1 MGVPGQSFPAFGDE
15 AQENREKRNHR
26 FHGGLT
32 VNICLTSLKMFSVGK
47 TTGASLV
54 LILFYYF

>member
-1 MGVPGQSFPAFGDE
+1 MGVPGQSFPAFGEE

-32 VNICLTSLKMFSVGK
+32 VNICLISLKMF
-47 TTGASLV
+47 
-54 LILFYYF
+54 